1 MKKNETH
8 AVQGFSAVQ
17 MKREL
22 QDQFQRKTEGMTFTN
37 LRRFL
42 DETLEPLPRKK
53 HVEANQIQR
62 SHAKIP

>member
-22 QDQFQRKTEGMTFTN
+22 QDQFQRKTDGMTFAE

-42 DETLEPLPRKK
+42 DETLEPLPQEKLA
-53 HVEANQIQR
+53 VETQNQ
-62 SHAKIP
+62 AK

>member
-22 QDQFQRKTEGMTFTN
+22 QDQFQRKTDGMTFAE

-42 DETLEPLPRKK
+42 DETLEPLPQEKLA
-53 HVEANQIQR
+53 EENQNT
-62 SHAKIP
+62 AK